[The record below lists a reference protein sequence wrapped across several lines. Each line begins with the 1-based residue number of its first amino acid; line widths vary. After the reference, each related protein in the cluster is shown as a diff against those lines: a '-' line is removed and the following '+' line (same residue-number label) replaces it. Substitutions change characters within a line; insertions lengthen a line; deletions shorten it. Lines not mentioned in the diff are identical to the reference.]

1 MRGPAVGAVDGLF
14 KAVEAVLALLLVA
27 MVVMVFGNVVLRYA
41 FNSGISVSEE
51 MSRFCFV
58 WLTFIGAI
66 VAMRD
71 GSHLGMDTFVSKMS
85 RRGKLICLTI
95 CQGLILLCCAD
106 AVLGHLAPARSQRDD
121 GGASHRHVDDLD
133 LRCRLPDQRLHR
145 AARAAQ
151 AVAHR
156 QRCDHGCRADRDQRE
171 RRGRARGPGEQ
182 AMTVAVFA
190 FSLLGTMAL
199 GLPIAFALLICGAAL
214 MVWQGQI
221 DTTILSQKLLEGADS
236 FPLLA
241 IPFFMLA
248 GELMNAGGISKR
260 IVNFALS
267 WVGHLRG
274 GLGHVAIFA
283 SVVMAAISGSAAA
296 DAAAIGAMLIPMMR
310 RAGYDVPRAS
320 GLIAAGGVIAPVI
333 PPSIGLIVFGVIANV
348 SIGKLFLAG
357 IFPGLLMGLS
367 LLITW
372 QWVARRDKVSV
383 LPRQPLS
390 ERLRTGV
397 DGIWALL
404 MPAGIIGGLKFG
416 VFTPTEAGVAAC
428 VYAFVLGVFVY
439 RELHLRDVYGLLV
452 AAAKSTAVVVFLIAA
467 ALVSA
472 WLITTS
478 EVPQQVAAILKPFMF
493 DKTVLMLVIM
503 VLVVVV
509 GTALDFA
516 PTLMILTPVL
526 MPVIKEAGIDPVYFG
541 VLFIMNNAI
550 GLITP
555 PVGIVLNV
563 ICGVSKISMKDLM
576 RGLWP
581 FLWAELIVLLLL
593 VLFPALVMVPLK
605 WFS

>member
-1 MRGPAVGAVDGLF
+1 MTLT
-14 KAVEAVLALLLVA
+14 
-27 MVVMVFGNVVLRYA
+27 VF
-41 FNSGISVSEE
+41 
-51 MSRFCFV
+51 
-58 WLTFIGAI
+58 
-66 VAMRD
+66 
-71 GSHLGMDTFVSKMS
+71 
-85 RRGKLICLTI
+85 
-95 CQGLILLCCAD
+95 
-106 AVLGHLAPARSQRDD
+106 
-121 GGASHRHVDDLD
+121 
-133 LRCRLPDQRLHR
+133 
-145 AARAAQ
+145 
-151 AVAHR
+151 
-156 QRCDHGCRADRDQRE
+156 
-171 RRGRARGPGEQ
+171 
-182 AMTVAVFA
+182 TV
-190 FSLLGTMAL
+190 SLLGAMML
-199 GLPIAFALLICGAAL
+199 GLPIAFALLVCGAAL
-214 MVWQGQI
+214 MVVQGQI

-260 IVNFALS
+260 IVNFALA
-267 WVGHLRG
+267 WVGHFRG
-274 GLGHVAIFA
+274 GLGVVAIFA
-283 SVVMAAISGSAAA
+283 SVIMAAISGSAAA

-310 RAGYDVPRAS
+310 RAGYDVPRAA

-333 PPSIGLIVFGVIANV
+333 PPSIGMIVFGVIANV

-357 IFPGLLMGLS
+357 IAPGLMMGLS

-372 QWVARRDKVSV
+372 MWVARKDKVSV
-383 LPRQPLS
+383 LPRQGMA
-390 ERLRTGV
+390 ERGRAAV
-397 DGIWALL
+397 DGFWALL

-416 VFTPTEAGVAAC
+416 IFTPTEAGVAAC

-439 RELHLRDVYGLLV
+439 RELPIRAVHGLLV
-452 AAAKSTAVVVFLIAA
+452 SAAKSTAVVVFLIAA

-478 EVPQQVAAILKPFMF
+478 SVPEQVASLLQPFMGN
-493 DKTVLMLVIM
+493 KILLMFVIM
-503 VLVVVV
+503 VLVVIV

-563 ICGVSKISMKDLM
+563 ICGVAKISMKDLM
-576 RGLWP
+576 KGLWP
-581 FLWAELIVLLLL
+581 FLWAELAVLLLL

>member
-1 MRGPAVGAVDGLF
+1 M
-14 KAVEAVLALLLVA
+14 
-27 MVVMVFGNVVLRYA
+27 
-41 FNSGISVSEE
+41 
-51 MSRFCFV
+51 
-58 WLTFIGAI
+58 
-66 VAMRD
+66 
-71 GSHLGMDTFVSKMS
+71 
-85 RRGKLICLTI
+85 TI
-95 CQGLILLCCAD
+95 
-106 AVLGHLAPARSQRDD
+106 
-121 GGASHRHVDDLD
+121 
-133 LRCRLPDQRLHR
+133 
-145 AARAAQ
+145 
-151 AVAHR
+151 
-156 QRCDHGCRADRDQRE
+156 
-171 RRGRARGPGEQ
+171 
-182 AMTVAVFA
+182 AVFT
-190 FSLLGTMAL
+190 FSLLGAMAL

-214 MVWQGQI
+214 MVSQGQI

-267 WVGHLRG
+267 WVGHVRG

-296 DAAAIGAMLIPMMR
+296 DTAAIGALLIPMMR

-333 PPSIGLIVFGVIANV
+333 PPSIGMIVFGVIANV

-372 QWVARRDKVSV
+372 QWVARKDQVTV
-383 LPRQPLS
+383 LPRQS
-390 ERLRTGV
+390 MNQRLRAGV

-439 RELHLRDVYGLLV
+439 RELPLRAVYGLLV

-478 EVPQQVAAILKPFMF
+478 DVPQQVAALLKPFMF
-493 DKTVLMLVIM
+493 NKTVLMFVIM
-503 VLVVVV
+503 ALVVVV

-576 RGLWP
+576 KGLWP
-581 FLWAELIVLLLL
+581 FLWAELIVLFLL
-593 VLFPALVMVPLK
+593 VLFPSLVMVPLK

>member
-1 MRGPAVGAVDGLF
+1 M
-14 KAVEAVLALLLVA
+14 
-27 MVVMVFGNVVLRYA
+27 
-41 FNSGISVSEE
+41 
-51 MSRFCFV
+51 
-58 WLTFIGAI
+58 
-66 VAMRD
+66 
-71 GSHLGMDTFVSKMS
+71 
-85 RRGKLICLTI
+85 TI
-95 CQGLILLCCAD
+95 
-106 AVLGHLAPARSQRDD
+106 
-121 GGASHRHVDDLD
+121 
-133 LRCRLPDQRLHR
+133 
-145 AARAAQ
+145 
-151 AVAHR
+151 
-156 QRCDHGCRADRDQRE
+156 
-171 RRGRARGPGEQ
+171 
-182 AMTVAVFA
+182 AVFT
-190 FSLLGTMAL
+190 FSLLGAMAL

-214 MVWQGQI
+214 MVAQGQI

-283 SVVMAAISGSAAA
+283 SVMMAAISGSAAA
-296 DAAAIGAMLIPMMR
+296 DAAAIGALLIPMMR

-333 PPSIGLIVFGVIANV
+333 PPSIGMIVFGVIANV

-372 QWVARRDKVSV
+372 QWVARRDQVTV
-383 LPRQPLS
+383 LPRQNMA
-390 ERLRTGV
+390 ERLRTGI

-439 RELHLRDVYGLLV
+439 RELSLRAVYGLLV

-493 DKTVLMLVIM
+493 NKTVLMFVIM
-503 VLVVVV
+503 ALVVVV

-581 FLWAELIVLLLL
+581 FLWAELIVLFLL